1 MQIKILYKNTVMQPQ
16 STTASSHARMPAGV
30 WRASE
35 RPTALTQVVPTGHAA
50 LDACLPG
57 AGWPC
62 GALSEVLQP
71 PGVHLEWQLVLPAMV
86 NWQRTVA
93 EPGQPPRPGVVLI
106 GPPEWPFVPAL
117 EARGLRVAD
126 LVHVQ
131 PADAVQ
137 RLWACEQALQCA
149 HVGAVLAWLP
159 HAPMDALRRLQWA
172 ATRHGG
178 LLWVF
183 RLEGVAQQ
191 ATPAMLRL
199 RVAPGDVPQ
208 TLQVTVLKRRGPP
221 LAQPL
226 RLTSPDTGLA
236 AVLAAA
242 RWRQARRRVAAPG
255 VVVPASRSI
264 VSEVSHALP
273 AALAGFAVSAD

>member
-1 MQIKILYKNTVMQPQ
+1 MQAQ
-16 STTASSHARMPAGV
+16 STIASSHAQMPAGV

-35 RPTALTQVVPTGHAA
+35 RPTAPTQAVATGHAA

-57 AGWPC
+57 AGWPI

-86 NWQRTVA
+86 RWQHTVA

-106 GPPEWPFVPAL
+106 GPPEWPLVPAL
-117 EARGLRVAD
+117 RARGLRVAD

-131 PADAVQ
+131 PTDAVQ

-226 RLTSPDTGLA
+226 RLTSPDSGLA

-255 VVVPASRSI
+255 VVVSTSGQVVLGA
-264 VSEVSHALP
+264 SHASP
-273 AALAGFAVSAD
+273 AALAGLAVSVG

>member
-1 MQIKILYKNTVMQPQ
+1 MQTEPV
-16 STTASSHARMPAGV
+16 TAHRHVEMPAGV
-30 WRASE
+30 WRANE
-35 RPTALTQVVPTGHAA
+35 RPTVSTQAVPTGHAT

-57 AGWPC
+57 AGWPV

-86 NWQRTVA
+86 RWQHTVA
-93 EPGQPPRPGVVLI
+93 EPGQPPRPGVVLV

-117 EARGLRVAD
+117 QARGLRVAD

-183 RLEGVAQQ
+183 RLAGVAQQ
-191 ATPAMLRL
+191 ASPAMLRL

-221 LAQPL
+221 LSQPL
-226 RLTSPDTGLA
+226 RLTSPDSGLA

-242 RWRQARRRVAAPG
+242 RWRQARRRAATPG

-264 VSEVSHALP
+264 VLGASHASP
-273 AALAGFAVSAD
+273 AALAGLAVSAG

>member
-1 MQIKILYKNTVMQPQ
+1 
-16 STTASSHARMPAGV
+16 MPAGV

-35 RPTALTQVVPTGHAA
+35 QPFAPSHVVSTGHVA

-57 AGWPC
+57 GGWPC
-62 GALSEVLQP
+62 GAMSEVLQP
-71 PGVHLEWQLVLPAMV
+71 PGVRLEWQLVLPAV
-86 NWQRTVA
+86 VRWQAAVA
-93 EPGQPPRPGVVLI
+93 ALGQAPRSGVVLV

-117 EARGLRVAD
+117 QARGLRVAD

-131 PADAVQ
+131 PTHAVQ
-137 RLWACEQALQCA
+137 RLWACEQALQCT
-149 HVGAVLAWLP
+149 HVGSVLAWLP

-191 ATPAMLRL
+191 ATPAPLRL
-199 RVAPGDVPQ
+199 RVAPGDAPL

-221 LAQPL
+221 LAQPV
-226 RLTSPDTGLA
+226 RLTSPDGGLA

-242 RWRQARRRVAAPG
+242 RWRQAQRRAAAPG
-255 VVVPASRSI
+255 VVVPAGASVVGRA
-264 VSEVSHALP
+264 SHASP
-273 AALAGFAVSAD
+273 AALAGLALSAD